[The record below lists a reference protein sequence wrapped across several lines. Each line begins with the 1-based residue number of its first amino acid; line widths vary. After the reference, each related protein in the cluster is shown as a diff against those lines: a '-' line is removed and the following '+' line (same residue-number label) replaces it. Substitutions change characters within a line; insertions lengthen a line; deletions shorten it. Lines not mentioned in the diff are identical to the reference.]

1 VVPTTLACAR
11 PLPRRTACGVRGG
24 AAAGGW
30 RRGGWGWVGGVTQ
43 QLLQCCMGPCS
54 PLASRRTCDRLT
66 GYLLTLLPSLL
77 SPRWKSRAKASVNQ
91 PDLSEGE
98 VSLPPGPPS
107 GQG

>member
-1 VVPTTLACAR
+1 MVPTTLACAR

-24 AAAGGW
+24 AAGGGGGGGGG
-30 RRGGWGWVGGVTQ
+30 GGWGGAPSSCFGAAWGHAAPSRADGLVTG
-43 QLLQCCMGPCS
+43 LS
-54 PLASRRTCDRLT
+54 
-66 GYLLTLLPSLL
+66 LTLLPSLL